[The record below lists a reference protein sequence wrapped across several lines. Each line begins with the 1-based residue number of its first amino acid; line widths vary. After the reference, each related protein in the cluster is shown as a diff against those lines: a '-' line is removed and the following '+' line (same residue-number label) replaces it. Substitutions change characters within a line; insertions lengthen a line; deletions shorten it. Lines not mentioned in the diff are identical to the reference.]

1 MNRERTVS
9 SAELE
14 RLLQAQY
21 ELEKNVAK
29 MLSRTVEDTKNSILR
44 LYLNRLVLDSLKHA
58 DMIQA
63 LMDLR
68 KGTVLSI
75 PHRELMEENL
85 KGHIAREEE
94 MLRRLDEIISQVHEP
109 KTKSLLQH
117 IADDEKRHH
126 KILNEVSQILTWRDS
141 TQEDWW
147 NTVDRIEWT
156 F

>member
-1 MNRERTVS
+1 MNREWAVS
-9 SAELE
+9 SAELD
-14 RLLQAQY
+14 RLLEAQY
-21 ELEKNVAK
+21 ELEKRVAE
-29 MLSRTVEDTKNSILR
+29 MLSRTVEDTENSILR

-68 KGTVLSI
+68 KGVALSI
-75 PHRELMEENL
+75 SHRELMEESL
-85 KGHIAREEE
+85 EGHIAREEE
-94 MLRRLDEIISQVHEP
+94 MLRRLDGIISQVHEP
-109 KTKSLLQH
+109 KTKSFLQH